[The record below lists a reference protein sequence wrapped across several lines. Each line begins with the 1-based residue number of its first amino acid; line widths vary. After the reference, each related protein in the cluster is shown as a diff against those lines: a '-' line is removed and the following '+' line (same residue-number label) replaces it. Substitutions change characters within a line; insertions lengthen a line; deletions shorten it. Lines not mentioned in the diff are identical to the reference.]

1 MFWDRVSRDK
11 TIADEL
17 KETKEQIAKLENEKK
32 DTARKMKSDGMPVE
46 LILKYTGLTA
56 EEIEGS
62 SSGLP

>member
-1 MFWDRVSRDK
+1 MSRDK

-56 EEIEGS
+56 EEIEG
-62 SSGLP
+62 